1 MTDKKLDHG
10 AISLG
15 AGSYDAEKL
24 QAVGDAAAAAA
35 TPEERQEILEKGLK
49 EASTTVYDP
58 DSIHHQPGYKWKTVE
73 RDLGNGVKVKERISV
88 YDEDQAVKDGVIEAP
103 ADEPSKKATAKATA
117 ANESKPEAGAAEGSK

>member
-35 TPEERQEILEKGLK
+35 SPEERKEILEKGLK

-58 DSIHHQPGYKWKTVE
+58 DSIHHQPGYKWKTVTRTLAE
-73 RDLGNGVKVKERISV
+73 GVEVKERISV
-88 YDEDQAVKDGVIEAP
+88 YDPEKAVKDGLIDASELPVE
-103 ADEPSKKATAKATA
+103 KKAASKTPA
-117 ANESKPEAGAAEGSK
+117 ASDGKPAEGTGEGSK